1 MFGPKDKDNKW
12 AKDQWYKMPHYGKFR
27 KVIIKFVMMLRP
39 MLQQY
44 TSFKN
49 IF

>member
-1 MFGPKDKDNKW
+1 MFAPKDKDNKW

-39 MLQQY
+39 ML
-44 TSFKN
+44 
-49 IF
+49 